1 MHPKSETMN
10 CPVCKADIYLNPNLT
25 LLVSPC
31 FHKMCT
37 SCINRLFTSANPCPI
52 CKVILRKNDFV
63 SVVFEDVVVER
74 EVDIRSKLFK
84 IFNKF
89 PSDFSNL
96 LEYNNYLE
104 NVEEI
109 VFNLLQKKNIQE
121 TQEFIQKYKQ
131 ENKEIIA
138 KNNKKIENESK
149 STIWKVEREKKEKI
163 LRKEQILK
171 ELKELKSSQNQ
182 LHLQL
187 LDKLQQATDSEGLD
201 KALEEYKT
209 VNSSLLNQ
217 ELMHV
222 DIVDDY
228 DFSQED
234 QEWIME
240 LDVFTKLDVLNNY
253 LDPWTAPL
261 KTAEKSLYVKA
272 CGYTPRMTY
281 ERSISLAFDNVF
293 LKTVA
298 KDERN
303 ESFDF

>member
-1 MHPKSETMN
+1 
-10 CPVCKADIYLNPNLT
+10 
-25 LLVSPC
+25 
-31 FHKMCT
+31 
-37 SCINRLFTSANPCPI
+37 
-52 CKVILRKNDFV
+52 
-63 SVVFEDVVVER
+63 
-74 EVDIRSKLFK
+74 
-84 IFNKF
+84 
-89 PSDFSNL
+89 
-96 LEYNNYLE
+96 
-104 NVEEI
+104 
-109 VFNLLQKKNIQE
+109 
-121 TQEFIQKYKQ
+121 
-131 ENKEIIA
+131 
-138 KNNKKIENESK
+138 
-149 STIWKVEREKKEKI
+149 
-163 LRKEQILK
+163 
-171 ELKELKSSQNQ
+171 
-182 LHLQL
+182 
-187 LDKLQQATDSEGLD
+187 
-201 KALEEYKT
+201 
-209 VNSSLLNQ
+209 
-217 ELMHV
+217 MHV

>member
-1 MHPKSETMN
+1 
-10 CPVCKADIYLNPNLT
+10 
-25 LLVSPC
+25 
-31 FHKMCT
+31 
-37 SCINRLFTSANPCPI
+37 
-52 CKVILRKNDFV
+52 V